1 MSMNRQAIID
11 AFIERHRANFNDL
24 IDHLTLYYNKTRLHF
39 TSLSEKTN
47 QRYLYLS
54 ILATFILLTIIF
66 LIIFEYR
73 RLLQCIQKFFKL
85 VYSYKQYILIRIRN
99 KYLQKRT
106 PSLLNALLNSKSHIR
121 EKFYNEFARS
131 LNEELKNRKEQLSVE
146 TLQFANAKIRD
157 VSQTANN
164 SNGETPA
171 EKIVINAVLD
181 IDHLILNIVN
191 KFKEQHF
198 SLETPKLSGQLN
210 VLLIINP
217 TQYTIEAN
225 LQQLH
230 INPVNII
237 DPNNNL
243 SANETQ
249 SIVKV
254 LDETINRTTVRCSFR
269 LSDNQEDKHHVSL
282 YNSALG
288 SYPDSKQPHSSINQL
303 SSSSIQTAGS
313 RTRESATTRYQLSD
327 PLPTVLINDSN
338 RYIFTKDPALEKEP
352 KRLLIRV
359 VKAVKLHDVEQPYC
373 ILELNYPKQIKQ
385 TDIAKN
391 GLNPFWDERFIFECN
406 EQSNLIRLQ
415 IIDHKKSKKR
425 NNNDYTDTVYAD
437 LSIPFSYEMSTVY
450 KQDIQISQQYPESII
465 RLENMQRQQSSH
477 LPTLQAIKSNS
488 CSDITG
494 LKDFSTN
501 MLQQPSLDNH
511 RLEENEN
518 SDRFDH
524 VPLSP
529 LGPRLA
535 VVNTKH
541 TATAIKP
548 MVSTGFTVQS
558 PAHPTDFTVQAPVH
572 PTSFTVQSPAHP
584 TDFTV
589 QPPVHPTSFTV
600 RPPVHPTECS
610 SLLFETTLANATRK
624 PQELRSPSYKK
635 STSLDI
641 SFSSSKHVAPPLQ
654 SLISE
659 NSFSTLSE
667 EEALTA
673 NNGYDVESIDDSQ
686 IWTYN
691 ERDINKIEQSYPQR
705 YQQSPSHDFLSSP
718 YETSTLPKNYG
729 LSTSLYD
736 DNPDYLSTIPRSS
749 DIGPSTNT
757 FSPYS
762 PLSIRDGNQE
772 YEKPQKSKSFMNSL
786 KHLTLPRRKNRN
798 KDKHNTS
805 MNSNTSSITQLNNS
819 VQTPSTNPVAHS
831 FSSEY
836 FLAHPTDV
844 RPIRRSRSI
853 SQSFKNLFRSNSKKK
868 AHAAKTD
875 ALEEYENGTHNYI
888 VDNSNF
894 LSTSTP
900 TQKKLSFLHRRKSK
914 QKNKE
919 QAHYS
924 ANSLSSFDCSR
935 MESVRD
941 TPVRANVG
949 HPVTMTKSFA
959 Q

>member
-465 RLENMQRQQSSH
+465 RLE
-477 LPTLQAIKSNS
+477 
-488 CSDITG
+488 
-494 LKDFSTN
+494 
-501 MLQQPSLDNH
+501 
-511 RLEENEN
+511 
-518 SDRFDH
+518 
-524 VPLSP
+524 
-529 LGPRLA
+529 
-535 VVNTKH
+535 
-541 TATAIKP
+541 
-548 MVSTGFTVQS
+548 
-558 PAHPTDFTVQAPVH
+558 
-572 PTSFTVQSPAHP
+572 
-584 TDFTV
+584 
-589 QPPVHPTSFTV
+589 
-600 RPPVHPTECS
+600 
-610 SLLFETTLANATRK
+610 
-624 PQELRSPSYKK
+624 
-635 STSLDI
+635 
-641 SFSSSKHVAPPLQ
+641 
-654 SLISE
+654 
-659 NSFSTLSE
+659 FSTLSE

-831 FSSEY
+831 FSSALPGPTPEY